1 MKGESGQV
9 GLTLLAWLLV
19 LLMVLALVLDLGR
32 SVVLRLRVSDAVDAA
47 ALAAA
52 STAVTVR
59 EVDAYGTVY
68 SVVLSID
75 PDRARQA
82 ALDCLALNFARLPG
96 AEAVSADVTVD
107 DVRKTVLVSVR
118 ARVGTQILGGMNPD
132 WRWFDLCV
140 ASTAEA
146 LLR

>member
-82 ALDCLALNFARLPG
+82 ALDCLALNIARLPG
-96 AEAVSADVTVD
+96 AEVVSADVTVD
-107 DVRKTVLVSVR
+107 DVHKTVLVSVR

-132 WRWFDLCV
+132 WRWLRLCV

-146 LLR
+146 LPR